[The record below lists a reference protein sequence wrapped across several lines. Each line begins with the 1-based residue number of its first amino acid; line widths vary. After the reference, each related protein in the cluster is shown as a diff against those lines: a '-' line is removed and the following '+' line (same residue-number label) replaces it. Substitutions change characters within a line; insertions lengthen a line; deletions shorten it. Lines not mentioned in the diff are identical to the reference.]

1 MKLYI
6 LYLTDVAS
14 DSDEDVAGI
23 FSTRKLAEKAAEA
36 WSHVFEIHNDHRIEE
51 HIVDDHVERLKRYGK
66 DITKR
71 WPYNIPA

>member
-6 LYLTDVAS
+6 LYHTDVAS
-14 DSDEDVAGI
+14 DSDEEVIGI

-36 WSHVFEIHNDHRIEE
+36 WDLVFEIHNDHRIEE
-51 HIVDDHVERLKRYGK
+51 HIVDAHVERLNGYGK